1 MMGVTW
7 ATWAV
12 AASVAWFSG
21 EVGLAGGGVR
31 ITEPW
36 EDVGEG

>member
-1 MMGVTW
+1 MMGVTGASW
-7 ATWAV
+7 AE
-12 AASVAWFSG
+12 AASVAWFGG